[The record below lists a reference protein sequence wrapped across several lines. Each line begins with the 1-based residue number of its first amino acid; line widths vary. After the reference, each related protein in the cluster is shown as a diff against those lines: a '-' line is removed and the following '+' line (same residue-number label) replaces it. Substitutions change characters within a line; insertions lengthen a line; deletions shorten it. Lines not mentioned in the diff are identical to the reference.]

1 MARLFYSYDDR
12 YMITGTV
19 RRDGYCAFGANNPW
33 ATFPSISAAW
43 NFTNEKFFNWE
54 PMSTGKLRVS
64 WGKNGNR
71 SLKDPYIAL
80 ANLGAEQGLQWGIW
94 LLMAVQ

>member
-1 MARLFYSYDDR
+1 MK
-12 YMITGTV
+12 
-19 RRDGYCAFGANNPW
+19 
-33 ATFPSISAAW
+33 
-43 NFTNEKFFNWE
+43 KFFNWE

-80 ANLGAEQGLQWGIW
+80 ANLGPEQGLQWGICC
-94 LLMAVQ
+94 